1 MIYLTNQNNMNTNF
15 LKFLRLPVLAIIC
28 VLSSQ
33 SVVSQTN
40 QFTHDYSQTLVMKML
55 IAVPDDNGGTKVY
68 CDLDKALNLIKQT
81 DNLTLGAPKII
92 YLVGWQYRGHDDLY
106 PAFFEV
112 NPALKRPGDAS
123 ARESLLW
130 LMEEAKKYNTIV
142 SLHINMTDAYD
153 DSPLWKEYVDNDMIS
168 KNEDGSL
175 RVIGNYNNKKA
186 YQINYHNEWEKGYA
200 QMRVDKL
207 LELLPALKEAGTIHI
222 DAWIA
227 RESKG
232 HNETI
237 ETEKEFQKKVC
248 AYWRSKGIDITSE
261 WVMDYMLGL
270 VPQYWHFN
278 HQTQE
283 GYLKIPANIL
293 TGTHMNP
300 DLKRSDFGLEF
311 IFGTSM
317 YGENLFP
324 SERTKITDEQWEALF
339 ARDFYLNFLQYYY
352 LNRLKRLKVEGELKN
367 RTAYFSNDVRVS
379 LADSSVYQ
387 NTRLLR
393 SGNTLCFPVLWK
405 NDNSIAAYSEKGA
418 ELNYTLPESW
428 NQIGKAEVFFIT
440 KNGLIK
446 KEDLKINDNKLKISI
461 EAGKPLLIVPEK

>member
-1 MIYLTNQNNMNTNF
+1 
-15 LKFLRLPVLAIIC
+15 
-28 VLSSQ
+28 
-33 SVVSQTN
+33 
-40 QFTHDYSQTLVMKML
+40 
-55 IAVPDDNGGTKVY
+55 
-68 CDLDKALNLIKQT
+68 
-81 DNLTLGAPKII
+81 
-92 YLVGWQYRGHDDLY
+92 
-106 PAFFEV
+106 
-112 NPALKRPGDAS
+112 
-123 ARESLLW
+123 
-130 LMEEAKKYNTIV
+130 
-142 SLHINMTDAYD
+142 
-153 DSPLWKEYVDNDMIS
+153 
-168 KNEDGSL
+168 
-175 RVIGNYNNKKA
+175 
-186 YQINYHNEWEKGYA
+186 
-200 QMRVDKL
+200 
-207 LELLPALKEAGTIHI
+207 
-222 DAWIA
+222 
-227 RESKG
+227 
-232 HNETI
+232 
-237 ETEKEFQKKVC
+237 
-248 AYWRSKGIDITSE
+248 
-261 WVMDYMLGL
+261 
-270 VPQYWHFN
+270 
-278 HQTQE
+278 
-283 GYLKIPANIL
+283 
-293 TGTHMNP
+293 MNP